1 MSWLKVPS
9 IGELT
14 PEQQAI
20 INAPN
25 DRNLLVFGPPGSGK
39 TITLLYRAHALRQRY
54 NVSTDRFLIVVFT
67 RVLSGYIQSMLDLLD
82 LPELCIR
89 TFDSWCWRFH
99 QEHFSS
105 PPTQDS
111 SRPDFAQIRKDIKTY
126 LEKRKLPKQF
136 DFLLIDEGQDLDEN
150 AFKIATLISN
160 HITVCGDD
168 KQQLYENRTNTKKI
182 ERILATNQRPIQKRH
197 LLYGFRC
204 TKFIVQLAAEFIDAP
219 EEKLNFLAQ
228 HPEFLGTQLQPL
240 LYEAK
245 TQEDELQ
252 SLVENIQVRL
262 AQNERIA
269 ILVPSGKLVPSMYAS
284 LSGAGIDVESTKRI
298 VDQFQLDCG
307 YNDFASQLPK
317 IMPYPSAKGLTLDS
331 VFMPFLESQHFHV
344 DQERIRRW
352 IFVGIS
358 RTTQWLYFSAR
369 SNSIMF
375 QEIFT
380 RLAHESK
387 LRINQSDLHTPG
399 AITDARNEITTEKDD
414 LSDLF

>member
-1 MSWLKVPS
+1 MPWLKVPS

-14 PEQQAI
+14 PEQQAV

-39 TITLLYRAHALRQRY
+39 TITLLYRAHAIRQKY
-54 NVSTDRFLIVVFT
+54 NVPPDRFLIVVFT
-67 RVLSGYIQSMLDLLD
+67 KVLSGYIQSMLDLLD
-82 LPELCIR
+82 LPESCIR

-105 PPTQDS
+105 QPTQDNGM
-111 SRPDFAQIRKDIKTY
+111 PDFAQIRKDIKNY
-126 LEKRKLPKQF
+126 LEKRKLPKLF

-160 HITVCGDD
+160 HVTVCGDD
-168 KQQLYENRTNTKKI
+168 KQQLYENRTNTQKI
-182 ERILATNQRPIQKRH
+182 ERILAKNQRPIQKRH

-284 LSGAGIDVESTKRI
+284 LSEAGIDVESTERI
-298 VDQFQLDCG
+298 VDQFHLDCD
-307 YNDFASQLPK
+307 YTDFASQLPK

-331 VFMPFLESQHFHV
+331 VFMPFLELQHFRV
-344 DQERIRRW
+344 NQERIRRW

-358 RTTQWLYFSAR
+358 RTTQWLYFSGR
-369 SNSIMF
+369 SGSTMF
-375 QEIFT
+375 HEIFT
-380 RLAHESK
+380 RLASESK
-387 LRINQSDLHTPG
+387 LRINQSDLHTLG
-399 AITDARNEITTEKDD
+399 TITESRNESTSETDD